1 MKNYYSTSIAKGLKK
16 YGLPMLKINLLRE
29 LSFNVLINTGIRY
42 NLIDP
47 SYIYFK
53 VNEDYDT
60 YIEDENYIGNT
71 TPNLNSVYLFKDF
84 FEKLGTQEIL
94 GKDGVKQSV
103 DKLNFKFE
111 FKGET
116 LTDLFSVV
124 EINSPHYFSKGRNI
138 DVVLGTDFLIK
149 YNWIIDYN
157 KKVIYSP
164 NNS

>member
-16 YGLPMLKINLLRE
+16 HGLPMLRIKLLRT
-29 LSFNVLINTGIRY
+29 LCFDVLIDTSIKH

-47 SYIYFK
+47 NFIYFE
-53 VNEDYDT
+53 VRDDYYT
-60 YIEDENYIGNT
+60 YFEDENYIGNSIPST
-71 TPNLNSVYLFKDF
+71 VNMYLFKDF
-84 FEKLGTQEIL
+84 FEKLATQEVI

-124 EINSPHYFSKGRNI
+124 EINSTPYFSKGRNI
-138 DVVLGTDFLIK
+138 DVVLGTNFLMK
-149 YNWIIDYN
+149 YNWIIDYK

-164 NNS
+164 DNA